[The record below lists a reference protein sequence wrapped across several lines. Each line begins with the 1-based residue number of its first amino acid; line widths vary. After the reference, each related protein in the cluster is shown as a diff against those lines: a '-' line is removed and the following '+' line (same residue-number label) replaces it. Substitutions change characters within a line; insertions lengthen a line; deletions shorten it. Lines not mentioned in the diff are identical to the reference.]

1 MIISLVAA
9 VDSKNGIGLNGKMP
23 WGHIKE
29 DMEFFRGLT
38 TGSTVIMGRITFESL
53 GNKPLPNRKNI
64 VISSEANVAYYFKYD
79 NLFYES
85 SLENALLRLLSE
97 NQIFIIGGESIYKKA
112 IDYADRIFLTH
123 IDKDYNC
130 DRFFPNVDENIFRK
144 EELKNFEYNY
154 IDVKI
159 CQYTRI
165 LRNR

>member
-38 TGSTVIMGRITFESL
+38 TGSTVIMGRVTFESL

-64 VISSEANVAYYFKYD
+64 VISSEANVAYYFKYN

-85 SLENALLRLLSE
+85 SLENALLRLLNE
-97 NQIFIIGGESIYKKA
+97 EQIFIIGGESIYKKA

-123 IDKDYNC
+123 IDKDYHC

-144 EELKNFEYNY
+144 EELKNFEYNS

-159 CQYTRI
+159 CQYKRK
-165 LRNR
+165 

>member
-38 TGSTVIMGRITFESL
+38 TGSTVIMGRVTFESL
-53 GNKPLPNRKNI
+53 GNKPLPNRRNI
-64 VISSEANVAYYFKYD
+64 VISSTANVAYYFKYE

-123 IDKDYNC
+123 IDKDYHC

-144 EELKNFEYNY
+144 EELKNFEYNS

-159 CQYTRI
+159 CQYTRK
-165 LRNR
+165 

>member
-23 WGHIKE
+23 WGHIRE

-38 TGSTVIMGRITFESL
+38 TGSTVIMGRVTFESL
-53 GNKPLPNRKNI
+53 GNKPLSNRRNI

-85 SLENALLRLLSE
+85 SLENALLRLLNE
-97 NQIFIIGGESIYKKA
+97 EQIFIIGGESIYKKA

-123 IDKDYNC
+123 IDKDYHC

-144 EELKNFEYNY
+144 EELKNFEYNS

-159 CQYTRI
+159 CQYTRK
-165 LRNR
+165 

>member
-23 WGHIKE
+23 WGHIRE

-38 TGSTVIMGRITFESL
+38 TGSTVIMGRVTFESL

-64 VISSEANVAYYFKYD
+64 VISSTANVAYYFKYD

-85 SLENALLRLLSE
+85 SLENALLGLLSE

-123 IDKDYNC
+123 IDKDYHC

-144 EELKNFEYNY
+144 EELKNFEYNS

-159 CQYTRI
+159 CQYTRK
-165 LRNR
+165 

>member
-23 WGHIKE
+23 WGYINE

-38 TGSTVIMGRITFESL
+38 TGSTVIMGRVTFESL
-53 GNKPLPNRKNI
+53 GNKPLPNRRNI
-64 VISSEANVAYYFKYD
+64 VISSTANVKYYFKYN

-85 SLENALLRLLSE
+85 SLENALLRLLNE
-97 NQIFIIGGESIYKKA
+97 EQIFIIGGESIYKKA

-123 IDKDYNC
+123 IDKDYHC
-130 DRFFPNVDENIFRK
+130 DRFFPNVNENIFRK
-144 EELKNFEYNY
+144 EELINFEYNS

-159 CQYTRI
+159 CQYTRK
-165 LRNR
+165 

>member
-38 TGSTVIMGRITFESL
+38 TGSTVIMGRVTFESL
-53 GNKPLPNRKNI
+53 GNKPLPNRRNI
-64 VISSEANVAYYFKYD
+64 VISSTANVAYYFKYD

-112 IDYADRIFLTH
+112 IDYADRIYLTH
-123 IDKDYNC
+123 IDKDYHC

-144 EELKNFEYNY
+144 EELKNFEYNS

-159 CQYTRI
+159 CKYRRI
-165 LRNR
+165 L

>member
-9 VDSKNGIGLNGKMP
+9 VDSKNGIGLNRKMP

-38 TGSTVIMGRITFESL
+38 TGSTVIMGRVTFESL

-64 VISSEANVAYYFKYD
+64 VISSTANVAYYFKYD

-85 SLENALLRLLSE
+85 SLENALLRLLNE
-97 NQIFIIGGESIYKKA
+97 EQIFIIGGESIYKKA

-123 IDKDYNC
+123 IDKNYHC
-130 DRFFPNVDENIFRK
+130 DRFFPNVNENIFRK
-144 EELKNFEYNY
+144 EELKNFEYNS

-159 CQYTRI
+159 CQYTRK
-165 LRNR
+165 

>member
-38 TGSTVIMGRITFESL
+38 TGSTVIMGRVTFESL

-64 VISSEANVAYYFKYD
+64 VISSEANVAYYFKYN

-85 SLENALLRLLSE
+85 SLENALLRLLNE
-97 NQIFIIGGESIYKKA
+97 EQIFIIGGESIYKKA

-123 IDKDYNC
+123 IDKDYHC

-144 EELKNFEYNY
+144 EELINFEYNS

-159 CQYTRI
+159 CQYKRK
-165 LRNR
+165 

>member
-38 TGSTVIMGRITFESL
+38 TGSTVIMGRVTFESL

-64 VISSEANVAYYFKYD
+64 VISSTANVAYYFKYN

-85 SLENALLRLLSE
+85 SLENALLGLLSE

-144 EELKNFEYNY
+144 EELKNFEYNS

-159 CQYTRI
+159 CQYTRK
-165 LRNR
+165 

>member
-23 WGHIKE
+23 WGHIRE

-38 TGSTVIMGRITFESL
+38 TGSTVIMGRVTFESL

-85 SLENALLRLLSE
+85 SLENALLRLLNE
-97 NQIFIIGGESIYKKA
+97 EQIFIIGGESIYKKA

-123 IDKDYNC
+123 IDKDYHC

-144 EELKNFEYNY
+144 EELINFEYNS

-159 CQYTRI
+159 CQYTRK
-165 LRNR
+165 

>member
-38 TGSTVIMGRITFESL
+38 TGSTVIMGRVTFESL
-53 GNKPLPNRKNI
+53 GNKPLPNRRNI
-64 VISSEANVAYYFKYD
+64 VISSTANVAYYFKYN

-123 IDKDYNC
+123 IDKDYHC

-144 EELKNFEYNY
+144 EELKNFEYNS
-154 IDVKI
+154 IDIKI
-159 CQYTRI
+159 CQYTRK
-165 LRNR
+165 

>member
-23 WGHIKE
+23 WGHIRE

-38 TGSTVIMGRITFESL
+38 TGSTVIMGRVTFESL

-64 VISSEANVAYYFKYD
+64 VISSTANVAYYFKYD

-85 SLENALLRLLSE
+85 SLENALLGLLSE

-123 IDKDYNC
+123 IDKDYHC
-130 DRFFPNVDENIFRK
+130 DRFFPNVNENIFRK
-144 EELKNFEYNY
+144 EELKNFEYNS
-154 IDVKI
+154 IDVTI
-159 CQYTRI
+159 CQYTRK
-165 LRNR
+165 

>member
-23 WGHIKE
+23 WGHIRE

-38 TGSTVIMGRITFESL
+38 TGSTVIMGRVTFESL

-64 VISSEANVAYYFKYD
+64 VISSEANVAYYFKYN

-85 SLENALLRLLSE
+85 SLENALLRLLNE
-97 NQIFIIGGESIYKKA
+97 EQIFIIGGESIYKKA

-123 IDKDYNC
+123 IDKDYHC

-144 EELKNFEYNY
+144 EELINFEYNS

-159 CQYTRI
+159 CQYKRK
-165 LRNR
+165 

>member
-23 WGHIKE
+23 WGHIRE

-38 TGSTVIMGRITFESL
+38 TGSTVIMGRVTFESL

-64 VISSEANVAYYFKYD
+64 VISSTANVVYYFKYD

-85 SLENALLRLLSE
+85 SLENALLRLLNE
-97 NQIFIIGGESIYKKA
+97 EQIFIIGGESIYKKA

-123 IDKDYNC
+123 IDKDYHC

-144 EELKNFEYNY
+144 EELKNFEYNS

-159 CQYTRI
+159 CQYTKK
-165 LRNR
+165 

>member
-38 TGSTVIMGRITFESL
+38 TGSTVIMGRVTFESL
-53 GNKPLPNRKNI
+53 GNKPLPNRRNI
-64 VISSEANVAYYFKYD
+64 VISSTANVAYYFKYD

-123 IDKDYNC
+123 IDKDYHC

-144 EELKNFEYNY
+144 EELKTFEYNS

-159 CQYTRI
+159 CQYTRK
-165 LRNR
+165 

>member
-1 MIISLVAA
+1 MIISLIAA

-23 WGHIKE
+23 WGHIRE

-38 TGSTVIMGRITFESL
+38 TGSTVIMGRVTFESL

-64 VISSEANVAYYFKYD
+64 VISSTANVAYYFKYD

-85 SLENALLRLLSE
+85 SLENALLRLLHE

-123 IDKDYNC
+123 IDKDYHC

-144 EELKNFEYNY
+144 EELKNFEYNS

-159 CQYTRI
+159 CQYTRK
-165 LRNR
+165 

>member
-144 EELKNFEYNY
+144 EELKDFEYNS

>member
-38 TGSTVIMGRITFESL
+38 IGSTVIMGRVTFESL
-53 GNKPLPNRKNI
+53 GNKPLPNRRNI
-64 VISSEANVAYYFKYD
+64 VISSTANVAYYFKYD

-123 IDKDYNC
+123 IDKDYHC

-144 EELKNFEYNY
+144 EELKNFEYNS

-159 CQYTRI
+159 CQYTRK
-165 LRNR
+165 

>member
-38 TGSTVIMGRITFESL
+38 TGSTVIMGRVTFESL

-64 VISSEANVAYYFKYD
+64 VISSTANVAYYFKYD

-85 SLENALLRLLSE
+85 SLENALLRLLNE
-97 NQIFIIGGESIYKKA
+97 EQIFIIGGESIYEKA

-123 IDKDYNC
+123 IDKDYHC

-144 EELKNFEYNY
+144 EELINFEYNS

-159 CQYTRI
+159 CQYTRK
-165 LRNR
+165 

>member
-23 WGHIKE
+23 WGHIRE

-38 TGSTVIMGRITFESL
+38 TGSTVIMGRVTFKSL

-64 VISSEANVAYYFKYD
+64 VISSTANVAYYFKYD

-85 SLENALLRLLSE
+85 SLENALLRLLNE
-97 NQIFIIGGESIYKKA
+97 EQIFIIGGESIYKKA

-123 IDKDYNC
+123 IDKDYHC
-130 DRFFPNVDENIFRK
+130 DRFFPNVNENIFRK
-144 EELKNFEYNY
+144 EELKNFEYNS

-159 CQYTRI
+159 CQYTKK
-165 LRNR
+165 

>member
-38 TGSTVIMGRITFESL
+38 TGSTVIMGRVTFESL
-53 GNKPLPNRKNI
+53 GNKPLPNRRNI
-64 VISSEANVAYYFKYD
+64 VISSTANVAYYFKYD

-97 NQIFIIGGESIYKKA
+97 KQIFIIGGESIYKKA

-144 EELKNFEYNY
+144 EELKNFEYNS

-159 CQYTRI
+159 CQYTRK
-165 LRNR
+165 

>member
-38 TGSTVIMGRITFESL
+38 TGSTVIMGRVTFESL

-64 VISSEANVAYYFKYD
+64 VISSTANVAYYFKYD

-85 SLENALLRLLSE
+85 SLENALLRLLNE
-97 NQIFIIGGESIYKKA
+97 EQIFIIGGESIYKKA

-144 EELKNFEYNY
+144 EELKNFEYNS

-159 CQYTRI
+159 CQYTRK
-165 LRNR
+165 

>member
-38 TGSTVIMGRITFESL
+38 TGSTVIMGRVTFESL
-53 GNKPLPNRKNI
+53 GNKPLPNRRNI
-64 VISSEANVAYYFKYD
+64 VISSTANVAYYFKYD

-123 IDKDYNC
+123 IDKDYHC

-144 EELKNFEYNY
+144 EELKNFEYNS

-159 CQYTRI
+159 CKYTRV
-165 LRNR
+165 L

>member
-53 GNKPLPNRKNI
+53 GNKPLPNRRNI
-64 VISSEANVAYYFKYD
+64 VISSTANVAYYFKYD

-85 SLENALLRLLSE
+85 SLENALSRLLNE

-123 IDKDYNC
+123 IDKDYHC

-144 EELKNFEYNY
+144 EELKNFEYNS

-159 CQYTRI
+159 CEYTRK
-165 LRNR
+165 

>member
-38 TGSTVIMGRITFESL
+38 TGSTVIMGRVTFESL
-53 GNKPLPNRKNI
+53 GNKPLPNRRNI
-64 VISSEANVAYYFKYD
+64 VISSTANVAYYFKYD

-123 IDKDYNC
+123 IDKDYHC

-144 EELKNFEYNY
+144 EELKNFEYNS
-154 IDVKI
+154 IDIKI
-159 CQYTRI
+159 CQYTRK
-165 LRNR
+165 